1 MPIIPQLQP
10 SILKSAAKKG
20 TGILVLI
27 MLVLVGFKLLIVD
40 LVIPKTAPLTTP
52 PKWRMMPLRQH
63 RDVLLDY
70 FGNPEKS
77 QQGVDEWTGGRK
89 GKIHQLRVY
98 YAADSIAVAYA
109 TRYRYSNFLFAKEY
123 VLDSNDIR

>member
-10 SILKSAAKKG
+10 FILKSAAKKG
-20 TGILVLI
+20 TGVLILI
-27 MLVLVGFKLLIVD
+27 MLVMLGFKLLIVD
-40 LVIPKTAPLTTP
+40 LVIPKTANLTTP
-52 PKWRMMPLRQH
+52 PKWRLMPLRQN
-63 RDVLLDY
+63 REILLDY

-89 GKIHQLRVY
+89 GKMHQLRVY
-98 YAADSIAVAYA
+98 YSADSIAIAYA
-109 TRYRYSNFLFAKEY
+109 IRYRYSNFLFEKEY

>member
-10 SILKSAAKKG
+10 FFLKAAAKKG
-20 TGILVLI
+20 TGILILL
-27 MLVLVGFKLLIVD
+27 MLLMVGFKLLIFD
-40 LVIPKTAPLTTP
+40 LVIPKTANLTTP
-52 PKWRMMPLRQH
+52 PKWRMMPLRQN
-63 RDVLLDY
+63 REILLDY

-77 QQGVDEWTGGRK
+77 QERVDEWLAGRK

-98 YAADSIAVAYA
+98 YSADSIAVAYA
-109 TRYRYSNFLFAKEY
+109 IRYRYRNFLFAKEY